1 MHPPL
6 LPILAD
12 ALESAG
18 FPTGVGWHVRV
29 RLVLET
35 LPADCPED
43 QLRDALCAVTATSPD
58 EQERFYAIFEK
69 IPPEY
74 QRRMGAYNLKPPAKK
89 TAPPPGPNTGGKEAP
104 PPPGRLPWKTL
115 AAAAL
120 VLLAAVAWWRY
131 CGQTPTPDTVASTVQ
146 IEAGRASIV
155 VPDSNVLRDFGP
167 PARARFEAFSEA
179 NKSPLRPDK
188 LEKEPL
194 FEFEVQSAAD
204 TLLRTALADYALSD
218 SSSLRVQARDSSGA
232 ETLRIRL
239 ENRAGKTRLWE
250 LVVQIEP
257 GTAGTEP
264 PPDIATGPPLP
275 PLLYEYRAE
284 REALLLNLAV
294 EPQSALQRWIT
305 RYHWPLKAALWLF
318 LAAGLYAWLQYRQR
332 RRPLTA
338 ARERPDQSPYV
349 WDVKLGDERPPE
361 QDDTFFAIANRLRR
375 RESAE
380 TRFLDL
386 PATIRATI
394 ESGGLPA
401 FRYRE
406 HTRPP
411 EYLLLIDKQDA
422 NDHRAALFAAIA
434 AAFQKQ
440 EVLLDR
446 FFFMGDP
453 RLCWN
458 DEHPAGIGIR
468 ELLYR
473 YPNAR
478 LILLG
483 DGHRLLSSGRPAPWT
498 QTLDAWK
505 QRALLTPVPPARW
518 RLNEQRLAERFTV
531 LPALLDSLELLSELD
546 RHVETGLFPL
556 TEAARGQADHPAAEV
571 PVVLG
576 GPLIAALRDH
586 YSAAQIRWIAACAV
600 WPSLHFDLTLWLGRL
615 LQRTR
620 TGPAAAID
628 QCSIFKRQSRD
639 IATEDL
645 RQLTRL
651 DWFVQGRIPD
661 RDRLALLEWLE
672 QDSPGLLRRIQAA
685 LYRLLA
691 AQKFPDT
698 RSAASPGYRM
708 HLALLGWMS
717 ADTDAERTRH
727 AGEIKQNLDHARPD
741 VTALKALHR
750 RSLLDVLVPP
760 QLRRQIHP
768 GGFPALGWRP
778 FWRDALLA
786 ALVLLAAA
794 AGAVLWQ
801 PAPPACTGDPMP
813 YQGRSLCLKTA
824 ADRALYREC
833 LLCDTLENKPLP
845 PDSAFVWG
853 HGAVEDS
860 LVRAELPPGDSAR
873 AGYEFNVAIARH
885 NLGWRLAVRADSLRR
900 AGRQA
905 DYAGT
910 RSLACELFRRAA
922 QTNSAYNTAA
932 IAAASAWCA
941 EGPSAALSEPK
952 PAYDYTPAPDEPAYM
967 KHIRYI
973 IPSGIVRTLAA
984 TQVTR
989 QINLISLHHTLAP
1002 TIKQYKGR
1010 KTVSELVRFSI
1021 VEQGLSDV
1029 GWHYLVTP
1037 DGMVWLGRPL
1047 DKTPAVIFKRNE
1059 GNVGVMLLLSG
1070 DVELPT
1076 PVQER
1081 SAGILISALCN
1092 KFGIDPKVNFSPDG
1106 GAFHSDYDLRTGEL
1120 LGPKPGGARKTSP
1133 GKLITKPMVLNWV
1146 ETYGRPAATP
1156 PTETRTATTY
1166 TPGRRPAEDMVQVPG
1181 GAFTMGCRDEKRD
1194 GDCNGDEKPPRE
1206 VTLRDF
1212 YIDRTEVTNAQYAV
1226 FLNEYG
1232 SDKVLDGPNKGQEM
1246 IYEHEW
1252 GVQKNADGRWVPA
1265 PGKAQHP
1272 VVNVTW
1278 YGADTYARHYG
1289 CRLPTEAEWEY
1300 AVRGGQ
1306 KGLRDDFRYAG
1317 SNDIAEVAWYD
1328 GNSGDETHA
1337 VRQKKAN
1344 QLGLFDMSGNVWE
1357 WCADAWHDNYEG
1369 ALKDGRA
1376 WMSGGDADRA
1386 VLRGGSWLNDEWVC
1400 RVAYRFGLE
1409 RTLRDLN
1416 GGFRLARDGSAGGQ

>member
-18 FPTGVGWHVRV
+18 FPTGVDWHIRV
-29 RLVLET
+29 RRVLET

-43 QLRDALCAVTATSPD
+43 QLRDALCAVTATNPD
-58 EQERFYAIFEK
+58 EQERFHAIFEK

-74 QRRMGAYNLKPPAKK
+74 RRRTSEYNLKPPAKK
-89 TAPPPGPNTGGKEAP
+89 IAPQPGPNTGGEDPK
-104 PPPGRLPWKTL
+104 PPGRTPWKTL

-131 CGQTPTPDTVASTVQ
+131 CGQTPTPDTVQSTMQ
-146 IEAGRASIV
+146 IEAGRESVI
-155 VPDSNVLRDFGP
+155 VPDSTVLRDFGP
-167 PARARFEAFSEA
+167 PARARFD
-179 NKSPLRPDK
+179 P
-188 LEKEPL
+188 
-194 FEFEVQSAAD
+194 AAD
-204 TLLRTALADYALSD
+204 TLLHTALADYTLAD
-218 SSSLRVQARDSSGA
+218 SGSLRVQARAGSGTD
-232 ETLRIRL
+232 TLRIRL

-257 GTAGTEP
+257 GTGGTEP
-264 PPDIATGPPLP
+264 PPPPDTTIGPPLP
-275 PLLYEYRAE
+275 PFLYEYRPG
-284 REALLLNLAV
+284 REALLLKLKV
-294 EPQSALQRWIT
+294 ESQSALQRWVA
-305 RYHWPLKAALWLF
+305 RYHWPLKAALWLL

-338 ARERPDQSPYV
+338 ARERPDQAPFV
-349 WDVKLGDERPPE
+349 WDIKLDNERPPE
-361 QDDTFFAIANRLRR
+361 PGDTFFTIANRLRR

-394 ESGGLPA
+394 ESGGLPV

-422 NDHRAALFAAIA
+422 NDHRAALFAAVA
-434 AAFQKQ
+434 AALQKQ

-483 DGHRLLSSGRPAPWT
+483 DGHRLLSGGRPAPWI

-531 LPALLDSLELLSELD
+531 LPALLDSLDLLSELD

-576 GPLIAALRDH
+576 GPLIAALRDY

-615 LQRTR
+615 LQKMRA
-620 TGPAAAID
+620 GG
-628 QCSIFKRQSRD
+628 QSD
-639 IATEDL
+639 ISTEDL

-717 ADTDAERTRH
+717 AETEAERARH
-727 AGEIKQNLDHARPD
+727 AGGIKQNLAHARPD
-741 VTALKALHR
+741 VTALKALNR

-760 QLRRQIHP
+760 QLRRRIHP
-768 GGFPALGWRP
+768 GGFPALGWTP
-778 FWRDALLA
+778 FWRDALRATL
-786 ALVLLAAA
+786 LLLAAA
-794 AGAVLWQ
+794 AGALLWQ
-801 PAPPACTGDPMP
+801 PAPPICTSDPVP
-813 YQGRSLCLKTA
+813 FRGLTLCLKTA

-833 LLCDTLENKPLP
+833 LLCDTLKNAPLP

-853 HGAVEDS
+853 HGAAEDS

-885 NLGWRLAVRADSLRR
+885 NFGWRLAARADSLHR
-900 AGRQA
+900 AGNRA
-905 DYAGT
+905 DYASA
-910 RSLACELFRRAA
+910 RRMACEMFRRAA
-922 QTNSAYNTAA
+922 QTDSVYNKAA
-932 IAAASAWCA
+932 IAAAEAWCA
-941 EGPSAALSEPK
+941 EGPSADTDRYASERTRFLVQTFRDLFARKGYVFEENYLNIVAFRKTENRSPDAWEDYLLALCRDADGTWQAGVYRATTMPGV
-952 PAYDYTPAPDEPAYM
+952 AA
-967 KHIRYI
+967 
-973 IPSGIVRTLAA
+973 VLAA
-984 TQVTR
+984 DRRGGAAMIASGQYPAAYSPGEHRPANR
-989 QINLISLHHTLAP
+989 QPFPALRQTGVL
-1002 TIKQYKGR
+1002 TIFR
-1010 KTVSELVRFSI
+1010 
-1021 VEQGLSDV
+1021 
-1029 GWHYLVTP
+1029 
-1037 DGMVWLGRPL
+1037 
-1047 DKTPAVIFKRNE
+1047 DK
-1059 GNVGVMLLLSG
+1059 
-1070 DVELPT
+1070 
-1076 PVQER
+1076 
-1081 SAGILISALCN
+1081 N
-1092 KFGIDPKVNFSPDG
+1092 KSFGIDPTDPKESGDNFGLNLHGLSAAVPPATVG
-1106 GAFHSDYDLRTGEL
+1106 NWSAGTIVLPVQREWAAFRALYERAYAEQKRPFALTL
-1120 LGPKPGGARKTSP
+1120 LPQNEA
-1133 GKLITKPMVLNWV
+1133 
-1146 ETYGRPAATP
+1146 PAAWNYIAGATRSTGAGQQGTGTP
-1156 PTETRTATTY
+1156 ETRTATTY
-1166 TPGRRPAEDMVQVPG
+1166 TPGRRPGEDMVLVPG

-1194 GDCNGDEKPPRE
+1194 GDCQIEEYPPRE

-1212 YIDRTEVTNAQYAV
+1212 YIDRTEVTNAQYAA

-1232 SDKVLDGPNKGQEM
+1232 SDKVLDGPDKGQEM
-1246 IYEHEW
+1246 IEENEW
-1252 GVQKNADGRWVPA
+1252 GGVQKNTDGRWAPT

-1272 VVNVTW
+1272 VVYVTW
-1278 YGADTYARHYG
+1278 YGADAYARHYG

-1300 AVRGGQ
+1300 AARGGQ

-1317 SNDIAEVAWYD
+1317 SNDIAEVAWYA

-1344 QLGLFDMSGNVWE
+1344 QLGLFDMTGNVYE
-1357 WCADAWHDNYEG
+1357 WCADAWHDNYWG
-1369 ALKDGRA
+1369 APKGGRA
-1376 WMSGGDADRA
+1376 WTSGGDALYA
-1386 VLRGGSWLNDEWVC
+1386 VIRGGAYENDVRFC
-1400 RVAYRFGLE
+1400 RVAHRNASGWNDLFGE
-1409 RTLRDLN
+1409 